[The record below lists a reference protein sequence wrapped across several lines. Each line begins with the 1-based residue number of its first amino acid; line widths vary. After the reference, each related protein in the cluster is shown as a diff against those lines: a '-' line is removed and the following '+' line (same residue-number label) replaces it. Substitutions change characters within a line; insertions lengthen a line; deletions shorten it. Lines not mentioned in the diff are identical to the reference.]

1 MTAEKTDL
9 SLSQVGDPDNSTLH
23 ENVISDKPV
32 ATQIEERGPGYL
44 GGVNIGRQLTDDSL
58 HVDHPINISRLR
70 KNLILVTLAWSGFLA
85 NYSASKSTSTCFGTV
100 LIFLIVRRASDSLP
114 ADGKILWSHTI
125 PDSAV
130 HWLLFARYR
139 RRPDIL

>member
-9 SLSQVGDPDNSTLH
+9 SLSQVGEPDHSTLH
-23 ENVISDKPV
+23 EDVISDKPA
-32 ATQIEERGPGYL
+32 ATQIEERGPGYR
-44 GGVNIGRQLTDDSL
+44 GGENIGRQLTDDSL

-85 NYSASKSTSTCFGTV
+85 NYSASKSPWSCFGTV
-100 LIFLIVRRASDSLP
+100 LTFLNVRRPSDSLP
-114 ADGKILWSHTI
+114 TDGQILWSHTI

-130 HWLLFARYR
+130 YWLFFARYR